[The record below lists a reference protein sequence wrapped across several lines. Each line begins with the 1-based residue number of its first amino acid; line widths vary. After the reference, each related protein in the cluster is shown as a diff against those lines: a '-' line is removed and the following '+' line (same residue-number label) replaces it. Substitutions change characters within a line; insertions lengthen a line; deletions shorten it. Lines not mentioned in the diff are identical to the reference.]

1 MIAPAM
7 LGKPICFGPNYWNF
21 QTVASGLLNSDGA
34 RVVTGESEIVST
46 ISSWLENP
54 QLAITIGENAL
65 AYIQTQRGATD
76 RTIPR
81 LLELLEPG

>member
-1 MIAPAM
+1 M
-7 LGKPICFGPNYWNF
+7 LAKPMCFGPNYWNF
-21 QTVASGLLNSDGA
+21 STVAIGLLNAEGA

-46 ISSWLENP
+46 ISGWLENP
-54 QLAITIGENAL
+54 QLAAKSGENAL

-81 LLELLEPG
+81 LFELL